1 MDWIIANKDWLFSG
15 VGISVIGFVIF
26 FVKKLYSP
34 QQSAPEPSNSNIN
47 NIDIKIDNNNS
58 SLEKNS
64 KNTKDNA
71 RGVPKK
77 TLIDFKN
84 ETRILFVD
92 DDARFKVTTILTNSG
107 WVHTKK

>member
-1 MDWIIANKDWLFSG
+1 MDLIIANKDWLFSG
-15 VGISVIGFVIF
+15 AGITVIGFVIF

-34 QQSAPEPSNSNIN
+34 QQSVPESSNSNIN

-58 SLEKNS
+58 SLVRNS
-64 KNTKDNA
+64 KNTNDNVTC
-71 RGVPKK
+71 VPKK

-92 DDARFKVTTILTNSG
+92 DDARFKVTTI
-107 WVHTKK
+107 